1 MDSTCAPRIIDE
13 QYGDFMFGTDEIPES
28 IKVIPDFCYEVLNS
42 ATSVAYIPLE
52 LLPENLIPRY
62 SYSVY
67 PNCFGLMDLDSLED
81 SGVSRIQSSEYLNLT
96 GEGVLIGIVDT
107 GIDYLQNAFLNRDGS
122 SKIVSIWDQT
132 IQNENARPEGFFY
145 GTEYK
150 KDQIDLAISS
160 AQPYSI
166 VPSVDEIGHGT
177 ALAGIAA
184 GTRNEEQRFSGVAQD
199 AQIVVVKLK
208 QAKEY
213 LRRFFFIPSDAV
225 CYQENDI
232 MQGVKYLLNVSRSIA
247 RPISICIGIGTSQG
261 AHNAQS
267 PLSNYL
273 TTISTQRGVGVSV
286 AAGNEGNR
294 GHHYSA
300 TVDPTIGYDT
310 VELNVGPNNSGFS
323 MELWGQSPNIFSI
336 DLFSPTGQYIPRIP
350 ARLKETRELN
360 FIFENTKVF
369 VDYEL
374 VESQTGGELILIR
387 FQNPMEG
394 IWRFRVYSTVNIEPN
409 FHIWLPINNFLEEG
423 TRFIRPDPYYTLT
436 SPGNTVIPIVTAAY
450 DYRNNGLYLY
460 SSRGYTIENVVNPT
474 FAAPGVNMIVPTTND
489 SYTTQ
494 SGTSIAAAFTAG
506 VVAMLLE
513 WGVVK
518 GNQTQMDTLQIKN
531 FLIRG
536 ARRDPSVVYPNRD
549 WGYGILDVYN
559 AFSTLIS

>member
-1 MDSTCAPRIIDE
+1 LDNNCADRITSE
-13 QYGDFMFGTDEIPES
+13 EFGDFIFEIDEIPES
-28 IKVIPDFCYEVLNS
+28 VRVIPDFCYENINNIF
-42 ATSVAYIPLE
+42 AVAYLPLA
-52 LLPENLIPRY
+52 LLPDNLIPRY

-67 PNCFGLMDLDSLED
+67 PSCLGLMDINSLDD
-81 SGVSRIQSSEYLNLT
+81 SGVARIQSSDYLNLT

-107 GIDYLQNAFLNRDGS
+107 GIDYLHDAFKNPDGTTR
-122 SKIVSIWDQT
+122 IISIWDQT
-132 IQNENARPEGFFY
+132 IQTPGASPEGFFY
-145 GTEYK
+145 GTEYTQ
-150 KDQIDLAISS
+150 DQINLALVSTDPL
-160 AQPYSI
+160 AI

-177 ALAGIAA
+177 AIAGIAA
-184 GTRNEEQRFSGVAQD
+184 GNRNEAQSFSGVAHD
-199 AQIVVVKLK
+199 SKIVVVKLK
-208 QAKEY
+208 QAKEF
-213 LRRFFFIPSDAV
+213 LKRFFFIPQDAD

-232 MQGVKYLLNVSRSIA
+232 MQGIKYLINVSRRIA
-247 RPISICIGIGTSQG
+247 RPISICIGLGTSQG

-267 PLSNYL
+267 PLSNYITSL
-273 TTISTQRGVGVSV
+273 SSQRGVGISI

-294 GHHYSA
+294 GHHYAA
-300 TVDPTIGYDT
+300 TVDTTIGYDT
-310 VELNVGPNNSGFS
+310 VELNIGPNNPGFA
-323 MELWGQSPNIFSI
+323 MELWGKSPNIFSI

-387 FQNPMEG
+387 FQTPMEG
-394 IWRFRVYSTVNIEPN
+394 IWRFRVYSTINIDPSFN
-409 FHIWLPINNFLEEG
+409 IWLPINNFLTEG
-423 TRFIRPDPYYTLT
+423 TRFIRPEPYYTLT
-436 SPGNTVIPIVTAAY
+436 TPGNTVIPIVTAAY
-450 DYRNNGLYLY
+450 DYRNNGLYIY
-460 SSRGYTIENVVNPT
+460 SSRGYTLDNVVNPT
-474 FAAPGVNMIVPTTND
+474 LAAPGVNMIVPAIGNA
-489 SYTTQ
+489 YTTQ
-494 SGTSIAAAFTAG
+494 SGTSISAGFTAG

-513 WGVVK
+513 WGVVR